1 MSIKKII
8 LPNKELRYEVVVRT
22 IGSKGQIRRRFDR
35 KVDAQEFLDSIKD
48 RKKEI
53 QSSGPA
59 KPLFDIE
66 ATTFNKEADHWLES
80 KRDEFTEGY
89 LRAVNPAL
97 KRIKESFGSRPIS
110 NFTPELLTTFRK
122 ALKKEGLSSSTQNR
136 YTEIISRVVNFSV
149 VSKRISFDPT
159 KGYEKVKEIYEEMDF
174 WDSDEVYTFLSFA
187 NRKYPRGSEKRW
199 VYLAYL
205 FALETGVRAN
215 ELWGLK
221 IKDLPET
228 GTKIKI
234 SRQALGGSRFSAT
247 KGKDSRFVPYSSGL
261 KDEINYLLK
270 DELIEQTPE
279 RTLFVNN
286 ALTCIE
292 HNNFRNRVFE
302 ADLKQSGLRPIRFHD
317 LRHTAISMWVRNG
330 INLPTVQKMAGHKDL
345 KTTMRYVHILG
356 REIEEIGASHGLS
369 IKENASKKF
378 KVV

>member
-1 MSIKKII
+1 MSIRKII
-8 LPNKELRYEVVVRT
+8 LPNKELRYEVVIRT
-22 IGSKGQIRRRFDR
+22 LGSKGQIRRRFER
-35 KVDAQEFLDSIKD
+35 KVDAQDFFDSIKD
-48 RKKEI
+48 RKKEML
-53 QSSGPA
+53 SSGPA
-59 KPLFDIE
+59 KALFDIE

-80 KRDEFTEGY
+80 KKDEFTEGY
-89 LRAVNPAL
+89 LRAVRPAL
-97 KRIKESFGSRPIS
+97 KRIKESFGNRPIS
-110 NFTPELLTTFRK
+110 NFTPDLLTAFRK

-159 KGYEKVKEIYEEMDF
+159 KGYEKVKEIYEEMEF

-199 VYLAYL
+199 IYLAYL

-221 IKDLPET
+221 IKDLPES

-234 SRQALGGSRFSAT
+234 SRQALGGSRFSPT

-261 KDEINYLLK
+261 KDEIIYLLK
-270 DELIEQTPE
+270 DELIDQTPE
-279 RTLFVNN
+279 RTLFVNY
-286 ALTCIE
+286 ALTCID
-292 HNNFRNRVFE
+292 HNNFRNRVFD

-345 KTTMRYVHILG
+345 KTTMRYVHVLG
-356 REIEEIGASHGLS
+356 REIEEIGANHGLS
-369 IKENASKKF
+369 IKENQSKKL

>member
-1 MSIKKII
+1 M
-8 LPNKELRYEVVVRT
+8 
-22 IGSKGQIRRRFDR
+22 GSKGQIRRRFER
-35 KVDAQEFLDSIKD
+35 KVDAQEFFDSIKD
-48 RKKEI
+48 RKKEML
-53 QSSGPA
+53 SSGPA
-59 KPLFDIE
+59 KALFDIE

-80 KRDEFTEGY
+80 KKDEFTEGY
-89 LRAVNPAL
+89 LRAVRPAL
-97 KRIKESFGSRPIS
+97 KRIKESFGNRPIS
-110 NFTPELLTTFRK
+110 NFTPDLLTAFRK

-136 YTEIISRVVNFSV
+136 YTEIISRVINFSV

-199 VYLAYL
+199 IYLAYL
-205 FALETGVRAN
+205 FALETGVRSN

-221 IKDLPET
+221 IKDLPES

-234 SRQALGGSRFSAT
+234 SRQALGGSRFSPT
-247 KGKDSRFVPYSSGL
+247 KGKDTRFVPYSSGL

-286 ALTCIE
+286 ALTCID
-292 HNNFRNRVFE
+292 HNNFRNSFFE

-345 KTTMRYVHILG
+345 KTTMRYVHVLG
-356 REIEEIGASHGLS
+356 REIEEIGANHGLS
-369 IKENASKKF
+369 IKENQSKKL
-378 KVV
+378 KVI